1 MVEMSEV
8 PALVPEDKPNAFLI
22 MGHGSELKEYKKVP
36 KGCVLVVPTKSGEPV
51 VQRTFSSN
59 QLKFLDS
66 ANRTAIL
73 DPTHH
78 KAELFKLFGPVSIF
92 TEGDLYPEFYYSLFS
107 YHPSRSYVNP
117 RTGLQKQTI
126 ASAFLSGIVMLE
138 GDAPADPLL
147 IESIRHMSSG
157 HEEFK
162 KAPKP
167 GTVIPRRFHEQLLA
181 TPLFIADEPVNRLS
195 LKGRP
200 EGSQEMNTS
209 ERKRLYKDII
219 TRLNPEAA
227 NSIRKLRLPE
237 LFKFSSIPTADSVDE
252 RIKEDLEDCSVE
264 RPRPVSISKTVGD
277 YIQEILPEEN
287 MTSSQEEVFEMGG
300 PGVYYNFVCRSMS
313 PNSEPTPF
321 KLPTAAMHGIY
332 EAESRRKT
340 VVRNAYLTRKKSKSK
355 TSSSIKRTS
364 KSKTSS
370 SRRSGAKTNRRK
382 SSRN

>member
-1 MVEMSEV
+1 
-8 PALVPEDKPNAFLI
+8 

-36 KGCVLVVPTKSGEPV
+36 KGCVLVVPTKSGETV

-66 ANRTAIL
+66 ANRTTIL

-92 TEGDLYPEFYYSLFS
+92 TEGDLYPEFYYSLFN

-117 RTGLQKQTI
+117 RTGLQKQTT

-138 GDAPADPLL
+138 GETPADPLL

-162 KAPKP
+162 KTPKP
-167 GTVIPRRFHEQLLA
+167 GTVIPRRFHEQLLT

-209 ERKRLYKDII
+209 ERKRLYKDIV

-264 RPRPVSISKTVGD
+264 RPRPVSISTTVGD

-300 PGVYYNFVCRSMS
+300 PGVYYNFVCRSMNL
-313 PNSEPTPF
+313 NSEPTPF

-340 VVRNAYLTRKKSKSK
+340 VVRNAYLTRKTSSKRK
-355 TSSSIKRTS
+355 TSSSKKQTSKRKTSSIKRTS
-364 KSKTSS
+364 KRKTSS

>member
-1 MVEMSEV
+1 MSNFVCSMVGMTEQ
-8 PALVPEDKPNAFLI
+8 KAFLM

-36 KGCVLVVPTKSGEPV
+36 KGCVLVVPTKSGETV

-66 ANRTAIL
+66 ANRNAIL

-92 TEGDLYPEFYYSLFS
+92 TEGDLYPEFYYSLFN

-117 RTGLQKQTI
+117 RTGLQKQTT

-138 GDAPADPLL
+138 GDAPAEPLL

-162 KAPKP
+162 KTPKP

-181 TPLFIADEPVNRLS
+181 TPLFVADEPVDR
-195 LKGRP
+195 
-200 EGSQEMNTS
+200 EMNTS

-264 RPRPVSISKTVGD
+264 RPRPVSISTTVGD

-287 MTSSQEEVFEMGG
+287 MTSSQEEVFELGG
-300 PGVYYNFVCRSMS
+300 PGVYYNFVCRSMT

-321 KLPTAAMHGIY
+321 KLTTAAMHGIY

-340 VVRNAYLTRKKSKSK
+340 VVRNAYLTRKTSSKRK
-355 TSSSIKRTS
+355 TSSIKRSS
-364 KSKTSS
+364 KRKTSS
-370 SRRSGAKTNRRK
+370 SRRSGVKTNRRK